1 MILYHEDAER
11 KYIEIKVS
19 GHVTKE
25 DFAEAVE
32 KIKPRMMH
40 WRNIRI
46 LEIVENLEG
55 IDGEALIQDLRF
67 AMKNLGLFKHF
78 EKCAV
83 VADEKWLRA
92 LSRAADP
99 LLRAEVRA
107 FRPDQLAE
115 AREWLLAGDS
125 PVALH

>member
-55 IDGEALIQDLRF
+55 VDGEALIQDLRF